1 MKLQNVKEQNSKL
14 VNIKMGYG
22 FPLKNDINGP
32 RLVFKEKFET
42 LQTFKSE

>member
-22 FPLKNDINGP
+22 FNLKNGINGP
-32 RLVFKEKFET
+32 RLVFKQKFEM
-42 LQTFKSE
+42 LQIFKSE